1 MGIGIEEIK
10 KMSAT
15 ELWEYAESLRGN
27 GDYENAARYMKKAAR
42 MGEILARDSL
52 AEYYEKGV
60 GVQQDYVKAAELYA
74 KVACSR
80 KPGVFYGLPK
90 TPHCKAAY
98 ALGRLHEEGVLP
110 NSSMD
115 EAVRWYK
122 RSAEFGEADACLK
135 LAEFYLEGRGVEQN
149 YLESL
154 HYVMET
160 YHCNMSF
167 DRIKIFYLC
176 QSLQG
181 KVEGFEGT
189 ILSMLADCYEM
200 GWGVEK
206 DESKA
211 KEYHDK
217 AHKLQLKELGDDERQ
232 DSGFS
237 F

>member
-1 MGIGIEEIK
+1 MELDIE

-15 ELWEYAESLRGN
+15 ELWEYAESLHDN
-27 GDYENAARYMKKAAR
+27 GDYEQAAKYMKKAAR
-42 MGEILARDSL
+42 MGEILAQDGL
-52 AEYYEKGV
+52 ARYYEKGI

-74 KVACSR
+74 KVARSR
-80 KPGVFYGLPK
+80 KPGVFYGMPK

-98 ALGRLHEEGVLP
+98 ALGRLHEEGLLP

-115 EAVRWYK
+115 EAVQWYK
-122 RSAEFGEADACLK
+122 RSAELGEADACLK
-135 LAEFYLEGRGVEQN
+135 LAEIYLEGRGVPQD

-154 HYVMET
+154 HYTLEV

-167 DRIKIFYLC
+167 DGAKIFNLC
-176 QSLQG
+176 KNLQG

-189 ILSMLADCYEM
+189 VLSMLADCYEM

-206 DESKA
+206 DESTA

-217 AHKLQLKELGDDERQ
+217 AHKLQLKDLGDEGKQ

>member
-1 MGIGIEEIK
+1 MELDLE

-15 ELWEYAESLRGN
+15 ELWEYAESLRDN
-27 GDYENAARYMKKAAR
+27 GDCEKAAKYMKKAAQ

-52 AEYYEKGV
+52 AEYYEKGI

-74 KVACSR
+74 KVSRSR

-98 ALGRLHEEGVLP
+98 ALGRLHEEGLLP

-115 EAVRWYK
+115 EAVQWYK
-122 RSAEFGEADACLK
+122 RSAELGEADACLK
-135 LAEFYLEGRGVEQN
+135 LAEIYLEGRRVEQD

-154 HYVMET
+154 HYTLEV

-167 DRIKIFYLC
+167 DGAKIFNLC
-176 QSLQG
+176 KNLQG

-217 AHKLQLKELGDDERQ
+217 AHSLQMKELGDEGKQ
-232 DSGFS
+232 DGGFS

>member
-1 MGIGIEEIK
+1 MEYDIE
-10 KMSAT
+10 KMSPT
-15 ELWEYAESLRGN
+15 DLWEYAESLHDN
-27 GDYENAARYMKKAAR
+27 GDYEKAAKYMKKAAR
-42 MGEILARDSL
+42 MGEILAQDSL
-52 AEYYEKGV
+52 AEYYEKGI

-74 KVACSR
+74 KVARSR
-80 KPGVFYGLPK
+80 KPGVFYGMPK

-98 ALGRLHEEGVLP
+98 ALGRLHEEGLLP
-110 NSSMD
+110 NASME
-115 EAVRWYK
+115 EAVKWYK
-122 RSAEFGEADACLK
+122 RSAELGEADACLK
-135 LAEFYLEGRGVEQN
+135 LAELYLEGRGVPQD
-149 YLESL
+149 YLESV
-154 HYVMET
+154 HYVMEA

-167 DRIKIFYLC
+167 DGTKIFYLC

-206 DESKA
+206 DESTA

-217 AHKLQLKELGDDERQ
+217 AHKLQLKELGDGEKQ